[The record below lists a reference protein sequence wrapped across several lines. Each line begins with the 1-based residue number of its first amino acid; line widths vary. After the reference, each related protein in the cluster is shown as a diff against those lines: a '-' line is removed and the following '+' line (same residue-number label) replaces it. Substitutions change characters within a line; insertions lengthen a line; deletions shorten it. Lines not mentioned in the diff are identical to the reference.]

1 MSSALYAGTVMHQR
15 FKPRRHAM
23 RYRLCWML
31 FDLDDLPARL
41 WLFSHNRFNL
51 ISLHDRDHLDGSGRA
66 LRGQVEAAV
75 ESAGLQPDGGAIR
88 LLCMPRVLGHAFNPI
103 SVFFCHRRDG
113 TLNALLYEVHNTFG
127 ERHSYLIPV
136 EARAT
141 SKTIRQT
148 CEKAFYVS
156 PFMRMGM
163 TYAFRVV
170 PPAETTAVV
179 VHGDDA
185 EGRVIT
191 ASFTGRRRALSD
203 AALFG
208 IVLQH
213 GMLSVKV
220 LGAIHWEA
228 AKLWL
233 KGLRLQPRP
242 AAPGHPVTV
251 VSIPQG

>member
-1 MSSALYAGTVMHQR
+1 MTSALYTGTVMHQR
-15 FKPRRHAM
+15 YKPRRHAL

-31 FDLDDLPARL
+31 FDLDDLPHRL
-41 WLFSHNRFNL
+41 HLFSHNRFNL
-51 ISLHDRDHLDGSGRA
+51 ISFHDRDHLDGSVGN
-66 LRGQVEAAV
+66 LRGQVEAALAA
-75 ESAGLQPDGGAIR
+75 AGLHPDGGAIR

-103 SVFFCHRRDG
+103 TVFFCYRSDG
-113 TLNALLYEVHNTFG
+113 TLTAMLYEVHNTFG
-127 ERHSYLIPV
+127 DRHSYLIPV
-136 EARAT
+136 EGPAA
-141 SKTIRQT
+141 KTIRQG
-148 CEKAFYVS
+148 CAKAFFVS
-156 PFMRMGM
+156 PFNRMAM

-191 ASFTGRRRALSD
+191 ASFAGRRTELSD
-203 AALFG
+203 ASLAA
-208 IVLQH
+208 IVLRH
-213 GMLSVKV
+213 GMLSLKV

-242 AAPGHPVTV
+242 APPDNPVTV
-251 VSIPQG
+251 VSILQG